1 MHMASFIL
9 HDWCVLGLWTLKCF
23 VRGVNAGKHER
34 GLLYLQHFSKSIIG
48 FSLIYFCLKPAV
60 EGGKDYFGNYDSP
73 FLILQ
78 CSISPDWESQWV
90 LSCPCQSCQS
100 ARDEVFFFWK
110 QDFWFCIYL
119 QAKKTVLC
127 YDYINAICWSCV
139 WCFRSLF
146 KEWFFVS
153 LEAMHINIEIPF
165 FFRLKHCPS
174 IKLSC

>member
-1 MHMASFIL
+1 MASFIL

-23 VRGVNAGKHER
+23 VRGGECWKAWAWVALSAALFQKYYRVFINLFLFKTGSGRQK
-34 GLLYLQHFSKSIIG
+34 GLLWKLWFTFSDSAVQHQPWLGITVSAVV
-48 FSLIYFCLKPAV
+48 SLSELSVCKR
-60 EGGKDYFGNYDSP
+60 
-73 FLILQ
+73 
-78 CSISPDWESQWV
+78 WV
-90 LSCPCQSCQS
+90 
-100 ARDEVFFFWK
+100 FFWK

-119 QAKKTVLC
+119 QAKETVLC

-139 WCFRSLF
+139 WCFRGLF

-153 LEAMHINIEIPF
+153 LEAMHINIEISFF